1 MSYTNW
7 QSGAHAVALI
17 AQIFRGIRF
26 GHEVQKVMDEHD
38 EGLPDMDAQE
48 MMGHLEALDLHPR
61 LWYGGAKFLMQVI
74 EAATDSQRLSLFML
88 DSALDPKQKRWG
100 MVLGQGPGHIMY
112 GEFTDRLPDKPVNP
126 DLVGRIG
133 GWCIV
138 IEDKA
143 PVNAKV
149 DALFHPTEK

>member
-1 MSYTNW
+1 
-7 QSGAHAVALI
+7 
-17 AQIFRGIRF
+17 
-26 GHEVQKVMDEHD
+26 
-38 EGLPDMDAQE
+38 
-48 MMGHLEALDLHPR
+48 
-61 LWYGGAKFLMQVI
+61 
-74 EAATDSQRLSLFML
+74 
-88 DSALDPKQKRWG
+88 

-112 GEFTDRLPDKPVNP
+112 GEFTDRLPDKPVSP